1 MNPLHQL
8 TRRPVKAAFGV
19 LLLALAGAILC
30 LSGGQYWAAVQT
42 RAAVERTY
50 TTVAVITG
58 LGSSEETADS
68 MNAESLRQDSA
79 FGAAIFFQEPEQQ
92 SWDIIR
98 SRPTVGMV
106 SGYSPCLKPAIS
118 LYTGHRSSD
127 APYEYSIV
135 EIRADA
141 VTEVINDWFGESGCA
156 SWQLDGQVLGIYG
169 LNDAFRDP
177 SGQRAS
183 VTLCQV
189 YDDPA
194 KLLHPEAG
202 KRYLLLSHSYGDS
215 EWSLRQNVADWVFMD
230 TNVQLDP
237 WSLDI
242 LGNLIRYDQRANPDG
257 TKYCRLAHDGEF
269 TDDAD
274 GFVELA
280 PDELI
285 YSDPAT
291 GIEVTNIDPDDFG
304 RFSFAVD
311 ALKDTGEIMVE
322 DPQQPGNWRPETVDY
337 TQYNLPSI
345 QELPDGVTAQ
355 EVIDS
360 TSSWRMAMESIQ
372 TNNHSVPVL
381 AVDSVEGM
389 LEFASGR
396 TQITQGRSI
405 SQEEYRDGA
414 AVCLISETLARE
426 SGLDVGDTLPLS
438 LYEKEKNLMPTM
450 VGDSDPTASYYLP
463 QRGFQQETEYTIIG
477 LYRQSNEWGE
487 TVASFTPNSVLTPKK
502 SVTCTMETGGCAI
515 EASPSGLWGT
525 MILKNG
531 AAGQM
536 EARLAENNLAGTVT
550 YYDQGYSG
558 IMESL
563 DGFSRVS
570 RTVLWV
576 GLALWVVVLAA
587 YCVLFPLQ
595 EGKTALR
602 MWTLG
607 TVKRDITGS
616 IWLSSAAVAAIGAV
630 IALAVSIPGMSWAI
644 GKLQELTGS
653 ELTMSVSPWQTAALC
668 AVVLILELAAVALC
682 SALAARRGIRKA
694 A

>member
-1 MNPLHQL
+1 MEFAPEE
-8 TRRPVKAAFGV
+8 
-19 LLLALAGAILC
+19 LL
-30 LSGGQYWAAVQT
+30 Y
-42 RAAVERTY
+42 R
-50 TTVAVITG
+50 
-58 LGSSEETADS
+58 
-68 MNAESLRQDSA
+68 
-79 FGAAIFFQEPEQQ
+79 
-92 SWDIIR
+92 
-98 SRPTVGMV
+98 
-106 SGYSPCLKPAIS
+106 
-118 LYTGHRSSD
+118 
-127 APYEYSIV
+127 
-135 EIRADA
+135 
-141 VTEVINDWFGESGCA
+141 
-156 SWQLDGQVLGIYG
+156 
-169 LNDAFRDP
+169 
-177 SGQRAS
+177 
-183 VTLCQV
+183 
-189 YDDPA
+189 
-194 KLLHPEAG
+194 
-202 KRYLLLSHSYGDS
+202 
-215 EWSLRQNVADWVFMD
+215 
-230 TNVQLDP
+230 
-237 WSLDI
+237 
-242 LGNLIRYDQRANPDG
+242 
-257 TKYCRLAHDGEF
+257 
-269 TDDAD
+269 
-274 GFVELA
+274 
-280 PDELI
+280 
-285 YSDPAT
+285 DPAT
-291 GIEVTNIDPDDFG
+291 GVEVTSIDPDAFG
-304 RFSFAVD
+304 QFSFAVD

-322 DPQQPGNWRPETVDY
+322 DPQQPGNWRPEAVDY

-405 SQEEYRDGA
+405 SQEEYCAGA

-438 LYEKEKNLMPTM
+438 LYEKEKNLMPTT

-463 QRGFQQETEYTIIG
+463 QRGFQQETEYTVIG
-477 LYRQSNEWGE
+477 LYRQSSEWV
-487 TVASFTPNSVLTPKK
+487 TTPTSFTPNSVFVPEK
-502 SVTCTMETGGCAI
+502 SVTCQTVSGGYGVW
-515 EASPSGLWGT
+515 ET

-531 AAGQM
+531 TADQM
-536 EARLAENNLAGTVT
+536 EARLKENNLAGTVT
-550 YYDQGYSG
+550 YYDQGYSE
-558 IMESL
+558 IVESL

-616 IWLSSAAVAAIGAV
+616 IWLSSAAVAVIGTV

-668 AVVLILELAAVALC
+668 AVVLVLELAAVALC

>member
-58 LGSSEETADS
+58 LGSSEETAGS

-79 FGAAIFFQEPEQQ
+79 LDAAIFFQEPEQQ

-106 SGYSPCLKPAIS
+106 SGYSPCLRPAIS
-118 LYTGHRSSD
+118 LYTGHRGSD

-141 VTEVINDWFGESGCA
+141 VTERNNDWFGESGSA
-156 SWQLDGQVLGIYG
+156 NWQLDGQVLGIYG

-183 VTLCQV
+183 VSLHQE

-194 KLLHPEAG
+194 ELLHPEAG
-202 KRYLLLSHSYGDS
+202 KRYLLLSHSYTDD
-215 EWSLRQNVADWVFMD
+215 EWYLRRNVADWVFME

-285 YSDPAT
+285 YSDPVT
-291 GIEVTNIDPDDFG
+291 GVEVMNVDPDDFG

-438 LYEKEKNLMPTM
+438 LYEKEKNLMPIM

-477 LYRQSNEWGE
+477 LYRQSSEWSE

-502 SVTCTMETGGCAI
+502 SVTCAMETGDCAI

-531 AAGQM
+531 TAGQM

-616 IWLSSAAVAAIGAV
+616 IWLSSAAVAVIGTV

-668 AVVLILELAAVALC
+668 AVVLVLELAAVALC

>member
-1 MNPLHQL
+1 MNPMTQL
-8 TRRPVKAAFGV
+8 TRRPVKAAFGA
-19 LLLALAGAILC
+19 LLLALAGVILA
-30 LSGGQYWAAVQT
+30 LSGGQFWAAART
-42 RAAVERTY
+42 RAGVESTY
-50 TTVAVITG
+50 TTVAVVTG
-58 LGSSEETADS
+58 GDKPTGDS
-68 MNAESLRQDSA
+68 DPSLASA
-79 FGAAIFFQEPEQQ
+79 SAAWEAARFLEQPEQQ
-92 SWDIIR
+92 NWSIIR
-98 SRPTVGMV
+98 SRPRVGLV
-106 SGYSPCLKPAIS
+106 SGYSPGLNPLLD
-118 LYTGHRSSD
+118 LYNFRSYDGGETMDSAPD
-127 APYEYSIV
+127 APYTYFILEVLAAEVQERQDPPQEGASYS
-135 EIRADA
+135 
-141 VTEVINDWFGESGCA
+141 ESVW
-156 SWQLDGQVLGIYG
+156 SISGQVLGVYG
-169 LNDAFRDP
+169 LQQGLRDP
-177 SGQRAS
+177 TGWQTDIRFTQYYGDGD
-183 VTLCQV
+183 VPV
-189 YDDPA
+189 R
-194 KLLHPEAG
+194 PEAG
-202 KRYLLLSHSYGDS
+202 KRYLLLACTYDDT
-215 EWSLRQNVADWVFMD
+215 EWEERCGIAAEILWD
-230 TNVQLDP
+230 TNVRLDP

-242 LGNLIRYDQRANPDG
+242 ENNLIRYDQRTRQEEQVLDETLRELPPDAPG
-257 TKYCRLAHDGEF
+257 YRDPTTGAEVFNLSMNA
-269 TDDAD
+269 AD
-274 GFVELA
+274 HLRTNVVRYSGPLETLA
-280 PDELI
+280 PDGDSGLW
-285 YSDPAT
+285 T
-291 GIEVTNIDPDDFG
+291 
-304 RFSFAVD
+304 
-311 ALKDTGEIMVE
+311 M
-322 DPQQPGNWRPETVDY
+322 QTVDY

-414 AVCLISETLARE
+414 AVCLISETLARK
-426 SGLDVGDTLPLS
+426 SGLNVGDTLPLS
-438 LYEKEKNLMPTM
+438 LYEKEKNLMPTT

-463 QRGFQQETEYTIIG
+463 QRGFQQETEYTVIG
-477 LYRQSNEWGE
+477 LYRQSSEWGK

-502 SVTCTMETGGCAI
+502 SVTCAMETGSSAI

-531 AAGQM
+531 TAGQM
-536 EARLAENNLAGTVT
+536 EARLKENGLGGVVT
-550 YYDQGYSG
+550 YYDQGYSE
-558 IMESL
+558 IVESL

-616 IWLSSAAVAAIGAV
+616 IWLSSAAVAVIGTV

-644 GKLQELTGS
+644 GKLKELTGS

-668 AVVLILELAAVALC
+668 AG
-682 SALAARRGIRKA
+682 ALAIALAVIALVSVSTARRGIRKA
-694 A
+694 G